1 LRRFLVRAWQ
11 KDHRPGDWVGYDASV
26 AEEIESGTLSEMDGP
41 RSPSSEF
48 RHPLLAAASGA
59 SGSSSSIA
67 AAPVVPTAAPP
78 SAPQP
83 AAPTLSPGS
92 AVLPQPAPNTAV
104 FVPVTRMPP
113 SQPQIPASA
122 PPAPALTP
130 SVPASA
136 LSGSLL
142 PPPSGPSAV
151 PIVPAIDAPALYMNR
166 ELSWL
171 EFNARVLAEAEDPAV
186 PLYERIKFLSIVTAN
201 LDEFFMVRV
210 AGLKQQLSGEVEEPP
225 PDGMMPQEQLAAV
238 SARTHKLVDAQ
249 YLCWN
254 QLVPLLA
261 REGVMLVKPAD
272 LAPEELANLDAM
284 FRNDIFPVLTPIAID
299 PGHPFPHVR
308 NKSLNLGVMFAREN
322 ELLEPGFGVVQ
333 VPSMLPRIM
342 PVKRAG
348 ARSAFVLLEDLI
360 ARHVHQIFPVLRLR
374 GTYAFRVTRNWDLE
388 IDEEEAEDLLQTIQ
402 QELRRRDRGN
412 AVRLEISGEVLPGS
426 LARLCQALKL
436 DHHEDVYHVN
446 GPLNFADLARV
457 IGRDER
463 RELRDEPFSP
473 QIVPPL
479 RESDDLF
486 ATIREK
492 DILLHHPYESFDSVM
507 EFIARAADDPQVLA
521 IKQTLYRTSGDSPII
536 KALARA
542 AETGKQVTAIVELK
556 ARFDEESNIQWARQL
571 EQAGVHVVYGLLGLK
586 THAKAALV
594 VRREKDKLRRYVHLS
609 TGNYHPATARLYT
622 DLSLFTAREQ
632 IGEDV
637 TALFNLLTGYS
648 APAKWNLLVVAPLGL
663 HEAVLGLIRR
673 EAEHARAGR
682 PSGIVA
688 KLNALVDPD
697 VIEALYQAAQAGVPI
712 TLLVRGVCG
721 LRPNVSGV
729 SDRIQVRALIDRFLE
744 HSRIAYFKNA
754 GQDEVFISSAD
765 WMPRNFHRRVEVM
778 VPIVDPDIKARLM
791 NEIIAISRSD
801 NLKSWNMRSDG
812 SYARVGVPAG
822 EAPIR
827 AQSRFI
833 ELARERVKEGEAHI
847 RTSGRYQF
855 VQVHPAAKSGA
866 PEERRRRQTEKRN
879 STTKRRP

>member
-1 LRRFLVRAWQ
+1 MTQ
-11 KDHRPGDWVGYDASV
+11 
-26 AEEIESGTLSEMDGP
+26 
-41 RSPSSEF
+41 
-48 RHPLLAAASGA
+48 
-59 SGSSSSIA
+59 
-67 AAPVVPTAAPP
+67 VPPNQPQSPP

-83 AAPTLSPGS
+83 SIGAAAAPAAVPGS
-92 AVLPQPAPNTAV
+92 LA
-104 FVPVTRMPP
+104 
-113 SQPQIPASA
+113 
-122 PPAPALTP
+122 PAPATSLTQP
-130 SVPASA
+130 
-136 LSGSLL
+136 
-142 PPPSGPSAV
+142 GPSAF
-151 PIVPAIDAPALYMNR
+151 DAPALYVNR

-171 EFNARVLAEAEDPAV
+171 EFNARVLAEAEDPSV
-186 PLYERIKFLSIVTAN
+186 PLYERIKFLSIVTGN

-225 PDGMMPQEQLAAV
+225 PDGMMPQEQLAAL
-238 SARTHKLVDAQ
+238 SARAHKLVDAQ
-249 YLCWN
+249 YRCWN
-254 QLVPLLA
+254 DQLVPALA
-261 REGVMLVKPAD
+261 REGIMLVKPAD

-284 FRNDIFPVLTPIAID
+284 FKNDIFPVLTPIAID
-299 PGHPFPHVR
+299 PGHPFPHLR

-333 VPSMLPRIM
+333 VPAMLPRIV
-342 PVKRAG
+342 PVKKAG
-348 ARSAFVLLEDLI
+348 ARTAFILLEDLI

-412 AVRLEISGEVLPGS
+412 AVRLEISGEVLAGS

-436 DHHEDVYHVN
+436 DAHEDVYHVS

-457 IGRDER
+457 VVRDER

-507 EFIARAADDPQVLA
+507 EFISRAADDPQVLA

-536 KALARA
+536 KALGRA
-542 AETGKQVTAIVELK
+542 AENGKQVTAIVELK
-556 ARFDEESNIQWARQL
+556 ARFDEESNIQWARTL

-632 IGEDV
+632 IGEDT

-721 LRPNVSGV
+721 LRPEVPGV
-729 SDRIQVRALIDRFLE
+729 SERIHVRAMIDRFLE
-744 HSRIAYFKNA
+744 HSRIAYFKNG

-778 VPIVDPDIKARLM
+778 VPIVDPDIKNRIM
-791 NEIIAISRSD
+791 NEVIAISRAD
-801 NLKSWNMRSDG
+801 NVKSWALRPDG
-812 SYARVGVPAG
+812 SYARVAPAPG
-822 EAPIR
+822 ETAVR

-847 RTSGRYQF
+847 RASGRYQF
-855 VQVHPAAKSGA
+855 VQVHPAAKMAA
-866 PEERRRRQTEKRN
+866 PEERRRRQTGQRN
-879 STTKRRP
+879 PDRKRRT